1 MQTLSP
7 AEIESRSLALLDSF
21 SVLHFTAPNDRN
33 GNPRRLWAV
42 FTPAGQ
48 LVAAYDEG
56 YEGSQAVPVAIR
68 HKAATCYAVPVAAST
83 DSAMLRHARQLMAGP
98 NRPPSCGLFF
108 IPNRNPHNGQAFR
121 LALSS
126 DTRQQQR

>member
-7 AEIESRSLALLDSF
+7 AQIESRSLALLDSF

-56 YEGSQAVPVAIR
+56 YEGSHAIPVAIR

-83 DSAMLRHARQLMAGP
+83 YSAILRHARQLMA
-98 NRPPSCGLFF
+98 
-108 IPNRNPHNGQAFR
+108 
-121 LALSS
+121 
-126 DTRQQQR
+126 